1 MQEEAGQLFIKS
13 WSRVEF
19 VVNNIDVIKIYYKII
34 KREGSMIRKGL
45 K

>member
-13 WSRVEF
+13 QNGVES

-34 KREGSMIRKGL
+34 KREGSMIRKRL